1 MTLLENRFYYG
12 SDSESREEAIDKPHD
27 DLEGRCSEH
36 TKVSGNT
43 EDKDRSQPYNEEPP
57 GAERPYLESQSET
70 AIPDIHKGEPP
81 TNLTD
86 VTQFPRRSSISS
98 QYSRSIDF
106 DKPQDRE
113 PLRNVSNFMAGRSS
127 YSRPTDVKYAMQPYR
142 TGLGRLGRDYIFG
155 GWPGKEWGIP
165 SPNGDPPKPEPK
177 PSGPAQFVS
186 KLLKSWGLEGKA
198 VPLLGLDQS
207 KLKDVQ
213 LVHDFLEGYDNQL
226 LENSDVRSRD
236 VRRRIA
242 HLFYIRK
249 TLWSLFRDQDV
260 ERKWLST
267 PHTLRDDQKKPLLD
281 MLLSDSSDSMEDLLL
296 VKDYV
301 DAIAR
306 L

>member
-142 TGLGRLGRDYIFG
+142 TGLDRLGRDYIFG
-155 GWPGKEWGIP
+155 GWPGKKWGIP
-165 SPNGDPPKPEPK
+165 SPNGDPPKPQLK

-186 KLLKSWGLEGKA
+186 KLLKSWGLGEGKA

-207 KLKDVQ
+207 KPKDVQ
-213 LVHDFLEGYDNQL
+213 LVHDFLEGSDDQL
-226 LENSDVRSRD
+226 LKKRNVRK
-236 VRRRIA
+236 RIV

-249 TLWSLFRDQDV
+249 MLWALFRDQDV
-260 ERKWLST
+260 ERKWLTT
-267 PHTLRDDQKKPLLD
+267 PHTLRDEKEEELLE
-281 MLLSDSSDSMEDLLL
+281 LLSGSMDDLLL